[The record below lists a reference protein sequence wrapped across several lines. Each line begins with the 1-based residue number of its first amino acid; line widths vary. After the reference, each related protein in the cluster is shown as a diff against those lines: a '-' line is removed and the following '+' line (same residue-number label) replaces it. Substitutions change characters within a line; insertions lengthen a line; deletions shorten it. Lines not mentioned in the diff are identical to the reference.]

1 MLRVLPLTLIAVL
14 LVLPLKL
21 GVLVDG
27 FPVIAQ
33 QFDREFGKHER
44 PWADDLKAR
53 SVPEPPA
60 TASGVAPGT
69 APPTLACGDSALRSA
84 LAEQKADVAARTRH
98 LGEAEAVLGA
108 TETRIATQLQRLA
121 EIKREIEGL
130 MKQRSTL
137 QQEDIRRMVAVY
149 EAMKPRDAARILS
162 DLDTDVVIDVLDHMA
177 ERRSAPILAEL
188 ADAKAREVT
197 RTILQRRALPGDR
210 VLPAAAPAAPAAARP
225 APRPVL
231 NN

>member
-1 MLRVLPLTLIAVL
+1 MLRVLPLTLVAVL

-44 PWADDLKAR
+44 PWADDLKAQ
-53 SVPEPPA
+53 SVPEPPGA
-60 TASGVAPGT
+60 AASVAPP
-69 APPTLACGDSALRSA
+69 APACGDPALRTA
-84 LAEQKADVAARTRH
+84 LAEQKADVTARTRH
-98 LGEAEAVLGA
+98 LGEAEAVLTA
-108 TETRIATQLQRLA
+108 TETRIAAQLQRLA
-121 EIKREIEGL
+121 EVKREIEGL

-137 QQEDIRRMVAVY
+137 QQEDVRRMVTVY
-149 EAMKPRDAARILS
+149 ESMKPRDAARILS

-210 VLPAAAPAAPAAARP
+210 VVPVAVPAAPAAARSV
-225 APRPVL
+225 PRPSV